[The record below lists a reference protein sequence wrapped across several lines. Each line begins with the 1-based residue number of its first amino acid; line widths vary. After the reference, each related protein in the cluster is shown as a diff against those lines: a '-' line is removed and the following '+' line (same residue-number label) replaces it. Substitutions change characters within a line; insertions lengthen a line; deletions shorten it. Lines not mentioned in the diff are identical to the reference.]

1 MRNHGADGLTRDDWR
16 DGAALLILR
25 AGLVWFMFL
34 WAIHKII
41 TPKQY
46 KGLVKH
52 FDGIEV
58 SLEQVYLTG
67 GVQILI
73 CLMALIGVFRPFA
86 YGGLLAALNAA
97 LGQHLDRAI
106 VAGIPAIQTGTF
118 RSAVYLHL
126 QRILIA
132 CLVSHRFNQNAGNT
146 ETIRTFPGDGFLLP
160 KFHVNEVLI

>member
-1 MRNHGADGLTRDDWR
+1 MSRDDWR

-25 AGLVWFMFL
+25 AGLAWFMFL

-46 KGLVKH
+46 QGLVKH

-86 YGGLLAALNAA
+86 YGGLLAMHFFTVTRQIDRYLDPFAINERGFPVNRNPVIALAA
-97 LGQHLDRAI
+97 LGAFIAL
-106 VAGIPAIQTGTF
+106 F
-118 RSAVYLHL
+118 M
-126 QRILIA
+126 LIKRDHIS
-132 CLVSHRFNQNAGNT
+132 LGGWLN
-146 ETIRTFPGDGFLLP
+146 RTRGRRWWR
-160 KFHVNEVLI
+160 